1 MTEDKKTDRFM
12 KIRYKDEHDR
22 IQESV
27 QRLEGEWLKEMVS
40 ERENIEMVASIIL
53 IDDGAFW
60 LNSTT
65 LIPSHRICSFH
76 MHSLKNNCPPP
87 PPPPPSPNLKSRY
100 RRRNA
105 KKKIVVIEGKSE

>member
-1 MTEDKKTDRFM
+1 MEQIMTEDKKTDRFM

-60 LNSTT
+60 LNPTT

-76 MHSLKNNCPPP
+76 MHNLKNNCS
-87 PPPPPSPNLKSRY
+87 PSPNLKSKY

-105 KKKIVVIEGKSE
+105 RKKIAVIEGKSE

>member
-1 MTEDKKTDRFM
+1 MTEDKKTDRFI

-22 IQESV
+22 IQESI

-40 ERENIEMVASIIL
+40 ERENIEVVASIIL

-76 MHSLKNNCPPP
+76 MHSLKNNCPPS
-87 PPPPPSPNLKSRY
+87 PSPNLKSKY

-105 KKKIVVIEGKSE
+105 RKKIAVVEGKSE

>member
-1 MTEDKKTDRFM
+1 MTEDKKIDRFM

-22 IQESV
+22 IQEIV

-76 MHSLKNNCPPP
+76 MHSLKNNCPPS
-87 PPPPPSPNLKSRY
+87 PSPNLKSKY

-105 KKKIVVIEGKSE
+105 RKKIAVVEGKSE